1 MVAETQTGTN
11 TAQWHSGSKEN
22 AQASTESAVRS
33 NKAVGSGILVKTV
46 QTLLLCGME
55 YSHQSKSSKTTYT
68 HSHHTTILQE

>member
-33 NKAVGSGILVKTV
+33 NKAVGSGTSKNSANSAAVWYGVLAPV
-46 QTLLLCGME
+46 QIE
-55 YSHQSKSSKTTYT
+55 
-68 HSHHTTILQE
+68 